1 MKFRCFYADKVSKKW
16 LIILLRG
23 LITICFAILL
33 LVYPKLDVKIL
44 VILFGSYILI
54 DGLVAICTGFIDRKF
69 DFILFGF
76 MAVMIGIYA
85 FFTHR
90 EVAFFF
96 LALFAAWSLLRGIF
110 EVSAATK
117 LDQKLIYRW
126 QLLFSGVLSNIFC
139 ILSILL
145 QPSDVL
151 PKIWIFI
158 TYFLVIGMVW
168 VFYAFN
174 LRAVDQNVL
183 SKGILKI
190 DNLIN
195 I

>member
-1 MKFRCFYADKVSKKW
+1 MKLRYFDADTVSKKW

-23 LITICFAILL
+23 LITVCFAIIL
-33 LVYPKLDVKIL
+33 LVHPKLEVKIL
-44 VILFGSYILI
+44 VILFGSFILI
-54 DGLVAICTGFIDRKF
+54 DGVVAICTGFIDQKL

-76 MAVMIGIYA
+76 MSIMIGIYA
-85 FFTHR
+85 FFTHK
-90 EVAFFF
+90 EAAFFF

-117 LDQKLIYRW
+117 LDQKLIHRW

-145 QPSDVL
+145 QPSNVL
-151 PKIWIFI
+151 PKIWVFI
-158 TYFLVIGMVW
+158 TYFLVIGLVW
-168 VFYAFN
+168 IFYAFN
-174 LRAVDQNVL
+174 LRAIDRKFL
-183 SKGILKI
+183 RKRTLKI
-190 DNLIN
+190 SKLI